1 MLNSEFDQVYGE
13 AIPENEADEYANIIK
28 SMFSGYSKE
37 AVGRDIVPIGRSD
50 QEMRLDDRREHVEAG
65 IEIDI
70 TPIRGWVDKDVIYDT
85 TNRVEETLPKVLR

>member
-1 MLNSEFDQVYGE
+1 MLNSEFNQVYGE
-13 AIPENEADEYANIIK
+13 SIPENESDEYANIIR

-37 AVGRDIVPIGRSD
+37 AVGRDVVPIGRSD

-65 IEIDI
+65 IEIDV

-85 TNRVEETLPKVLR
+85 ANPVEETLPKVQR